1 MSNFVYR
8 ELYCPAHFG
17 NTHEVMSAAEIREMC
32 REARHFGYTVY
43 GDWFD
48 SADLKNPLENPRN
61 EHLLPQ
67 ELWERKLRNFRI
79 AQEEGLDTNLM
90 LTSNHVYLNQ
100 LREDLLAET
109 SGDHRMF
116 GQLLC
121 PSIPEAREIILQ
133 NARDLFEL
141 LAASG
146 VDLGNLHGFAY
157 DYGGCSCEK
166 CTPWIVTMAEL
177 FLEELEI
184 AREYFADVTPRL
196 IGWWVTEE
204 EHEILADWADEN
216 APGVFASCALHIQ
229 YGETRPAGRPRLPGG
244 CEPHAFVHIGYN
256 TTPTVPKDVY
266 GIWGPVVAPE
276 RLEGT
281 ERDLS
286 EFGCTGYVTYDEGA
300 FDDCNRAIWA
310 ALTSG
315 KAETASE
322 VLTEYARRYFDAGDD
337 AGAWADWLAQWQ
349 EPLQVVLSAARE
361 EFTRLLGRL
370 ERPFIVRDD
379 GRLSPELNW
388 RLAQWECKLRL
399 FELDTQLREVEQWG
413 DDALAL
419 AGDFVAER
427 EWMQRKCWGIG
438 PLRHAI
444 HPHFQQPTWWREYL
458 AAGGGGAR
466 LSDLSSLDEEV

>member
-1 MSNFVYR
+1 MSNFTYR

-48 SADLKNPLENPRN
+48 SADLKNPLDNPRN

-79 AQEEGLDTNLM
+79 AQEEGLGTNLM

-100 LREDLLAET
+100 LRDDLLAET

-121 PSIPEAREIILQ
+121 PSIPEAREIILR
-133 NARDLFEL
+133 NARELFAL

-146 VDLGNLHGFAY
+146 VTVDNLHGFAY

-166 CTPWIVTMAEL
+166 CSPWIVTMAEL

-184 AREYFADVTPRL
+184 AREYFGDVTPRL

-204 EHEILADWADEN
+204 EHELLADWADEN
-216 APGVFASCALHIQ
+216 ARGVFASCALHIQ
-229 YGETRPAGRPRLPGG
+229 YGEKRPAGRPRLPEG

-256 TTPTVPKDVY
+256 STPTSPKDVY
-266 GIWGPVVAPE
+266 GIYGPVVAPE
-276 RLEGT
+276 RLEAT
-281 ERDLS
+281 ERNLR
-286 EFGCTGYVTYDEGA
+286 ELGCTGYVAYDEGA
-300 FDDCNRAIWA
+300 FDDCNRAIWG
-310 ALTSG
+310 ALTAGHADS
-315 KAETASE
+315 AEE
-322 VLTEYARRYFDAGDD
+322 VLTEYAARHLSAGEDAP
-337 AGAWADWLAQWQ
+337 AWAAWLAQWG
-349 EPLQVVLSAARE
+349 EPLEVDAPAARA
-361 EFTRLLGRL
+361 EFTRLVDRL
-370 ERPFIVRDD
+370 RRPFIVHSDR
-379 GRLSPELNW
+379 RLAPSLNW
-388 RLAQWECKLRL
+388 RLAQWECKIRL
-399 FELDTQLREVEQWG
+399 FELDAKLREVERWS
-413 DDALAL
+413 DEALAL
-419 AGDFVAER
+419 ADEFVDER
-427 EWMQRKCWGIG
+427 EWMQRNCWGIG

-444 HPHFQQPTWWREYL
+444 HPHFQQPTWWHDYL
-458 AAGGGGAR
+458 DAGGGAAR
-466 LSDLSSLDEEV
+466 LSDLSTLGEEA

>member
-1 MSNFVYR
+1 MSNFAYR

-17 NTHEVMSAAEIREMC
+17 NSHEVMSAEQNRDMC
-32 REARHFGYTVY
+32 REARRVGYTVY

-48 SADLKNPLENPRN
+48 TADLKNPLDNPRN

-67 ELWERKLRNFRI
+67 ELWERKLRNYRI
-79 AQEEGLDTNLM
+79 AQDEGLDTDMM

-100 LREDLLAET
+100 LREDLLADT
-109 SGDHRMF
+109 SGDRRMF

-121 PSIPEAREIILQ
+121 PHVPEAREIILR
-133 NARDLFEL
+133 NSRELFGL

-146 VDLGNLHGFAY
+146 VRLGNLHAFAY
-157 DYGGCSCEK
+157 DYGGCSCER

-177 FLEELEI
+177 FADQLEV
-184 AREYFADVTPRL
+184 AREFFPEVTPRL

-204 EHEILADWADEN
+204 EHELLADWVDAN
-216 APGVFASCALHIQ
+216 APGLFASCALHIQ
-229 YGETRPAGRPRLPGG
+229 YGERRPLGTPRLPQG

-256 TTPTVPKDVY
+256 STPTAPKDVY
-266 GIWGPVVAPE
+266 GIWGPVVAGR
-276 RLEGT
+276 RLEET
-281 ERDLS
+281 AQALA

-300 FDDCNRAIWA
+300 FDDANRAIWG

-315 KAETASE
+315 QATDARS
-322 VLTEYARRYFDAGDD
+322 VLEDYARRHFG
-337 AGAWADWLAQWQ
+337 AGASPEAWAEWIAQWEEPWEVDLLEARQ
-349 EPLQVVLSAARE
+349 ELDALMVATGECCV
-361 EFTRLLGRL
+361 EFPPR
-370 ERPFIVRDD
+370 IC
-379 GRLSPELNW
+379 PELNW

-399 FELDTQLREVEQWG
+399 FELDAVLRTVEEWGPNALEV
-413 DDALAL
+413 
-419 AGDFVAER
+419 AGEFLAER
-427 EWMQRKCWGIG
+427 EWMQRHCWGIG

-466 LSDLSSLDEEV
+466 LGDLSALGAEV

>member
-1 MSNFVYR
+1 MSNFTYR

-32 REARHFGYTVY
+32 REAGHFGYTVY

-48 SADLKNPLENPRN
+48 TADLKNPLDNPRN

-90 LTSNHVYLNQ
+90 VTSNHVYLNQ
-100 LREDLLAET
+100 LREDLLADT

-121 PSIPEAREIILQ
+121 PSIPEAREIIL
-133 NARDLFEL
+133 NNSRELFEL

-146 VDLGNLHGFAY
+146 VDLGNVHAFAY

-177 FLEELEI
+177 FVEQLEI

-204 EHEILADWADEN
+204 EHELLADWADEN
-216 APGVFASCALHIQ
+216 APGLFKSCALHIQ
-229 YGETRPAGRPRLPGG
+229 YGETRPAGHPRLPVG

-256 TTPTVPKDVY
+256 TTPTTPKDVY
-266 GIWGPVVAPE
+266 GIWGPVVAGG
-276 RLEGT
+276 RLEAT
-281 ERDLS
+281 ARDLAD
-286 EFGCTGYVTYDEGA
+286 FGCTGFVTYDEGA
-300 FDDCNRAIWA
+300 FDDCNRAIWG

-315 KAETASE
+315 HAGTARE
-322 VLTEYARRYFDAGDD
+322 VLIEYAARYFDAGEN
-337 AGAWADWLAQWQ
+337 AEAWAKWIAQWEEPWEVDLLEGRQ
-349 EPLQVVLSAARE
+349 ELDAL
-361 EFTRLLGRL
+361 FTRLGDACLR
-370 ERPFIVRDD
+370 RYPRIC
-379 GRLSPELNW
+379 PELNV

-399 FELDTQLREVEQWG
+399 FELDSVLRAVTEWG
-413 DDALAL
+413 PREMTIAA
-419 AGDFVAER
+419 DFVDER
-427 EWMQRKCWGIG
+427 EWLQRNCWGIG

-444 HPHFQQPTWWREYL
+444 HPHFQQPMWWKDYL

-466 LSDLSSLDEEV
+466 LSDLSALDEEV